1 MHSAELVDLAAL
13 VSIHAPALLRL
24 TKSLPDAELE
34 RYWTASKC
42 RQDRWQLAL
51 LALKESRQPLIGA
64 TGGLHRFALAM
75 FEEIFTGEILSRVWC
90 GILAA
95 FDARRGGD
103 HAEPVGRSVLVGHL
117 EVRCR
122 TLGLLTTS
130 REIPLGGL
138 IELNRLRRLCER
150 WTDLLLAEMAHYGDV
165 SSLAHEAARM
175 REFAVDVPRDAG
187 SGYSR
192 MRHALLQSSL
202 RGAFHRHAALP
213 APNSDL
219 NRQIAAGV
227 LGCFQPEQFDG
238 AGVLRSAWAARLM
251 AAADDA
257 ELMVASYLAPADFNL
272 REKPG
277 RRGLR
282 RF

>member
-1 MHSAELVDLAAL
+1 MHSAEIVDVAAL
-13 VSIHAPALLRL
+13 ISIHAPTLVRL
-24 TKSLPDAELE
+24 TTTLPDTELE

-51 LALKESRQPLIGA
+51 AALKDSRQQLIGA

-75 FEEIFTGEILSRVWC
+75 FEEVFTGEILARVWC
-90 GILAA
+90 GVLAA
-95 FDARRGGD
+95 FDAARGSD
-103 HAEPVGRSVLVGHL
+103 YAEPVARSVLVGHL

-122 TLGLLTTS
+122 TLTLLSNS

-138 IELNRLRRLCER
+138 AELNRQRRLCER
-150 WTDLLLAEMAHYGDV
+150 WTDLLLSEMVHQADL
-165 SSLAHEAARM
+165 SSLAHEPARM
-175 REFAVDVPRDAG
+175 REFAVDVPRG
-187 SGYSR
+187 GGGEYSR

-202 RGAFHRHAALP
+202 RGAFHRPSPLP

-227 LGCFQPEQFDG
+227 LGCFQPELFDG
-238 AGVLRSAWAARLM
+238 AGVLRSAWAARLIS
-251 AAADDA
+251 AADDA
-257 ELMVASYLAPADFNL
+257 ELMLADYFTPASVD

-277 RRGLR
+277 RHGMR

>member
-1 MHSAELVDLAAL
+1 MHSAELVELAAL
-13 VSIHAPALLRL
+13 VAIDAPALVRL
-24 TKSLPDAELE
+24 TKNLPDAELE

-51 LALKESRQPLIGA
+51 LAFKESRQQLIGA
-64 TGGLHRFALAM
+64 TGGLHRFALGM
-75 FEEIFTGEILSRVWC
+75 FEEILTGEILARVWC
-90 GILAA
+90 GVLAA
-95 FDARRGGD
+95 CDARHGVD
-103 HAEPVGRSVLVGHL
+103 HAEPVARSVLVGHL

-122 TLGLLTTS
+122 TLTLLSTS

-138 IELNRLRRLCER
+138 SELNRLRRICER
-150 WTDLLLAEMAHYGDV
+150 WTDLFLAELAHYADL
-165 SSLAHEAARM
+165 SSLAHEQARM
-175 REFAVDVPRDAG
+175 REFAADVPRDSG
-187 SGYSR
+187 GGYSR
-192 MRHALLQSSL
+192 MRHALLRSSL
-202 RGAFHRHAALP
+202 RSAFHRPEPLP

-227 LGCFQPEQFDG
+227 LGCFQPELFDG

-251 AAADDA
+251 VAADDA
-257 ELMVASYLAPADFNL
+257 ELMLADYLAPAGVNL
-272 REKPG
+272 RDKPG

>member
-13 VSIHAPALLRL
+13 VSLHAPTLLRQ
-24 TKSLPDAELE
+24 TRNLPDAELE

-51 LALKESRQPLIGA
+51 VALKESRQQLVGA
-64 TGGLHRFALAM
+64 TGGLHRYSLGM
-75 FEEIFTGEILSRVWC
+75 FEEIFTGEILARVWC
-90 GILAA
+90 GVLAA
-95 FDARRGGD
+95 ADARCGSE
-103 HAEPVGRSVLVGHL
+103 HAEPAARSVLVGHL

-122 TLGLLTTS
+122 TLTLLS
-130 REIPLGGL
+130 NAREIPLGGL
-138 IELNRLRRLCER
+138 TELNRLRRMCER
-150 WTDLLLAEMAHYGDV
+150 WSDLLLAEMAHHADL
-165 SSLAHEAARM
+165 SSLAHDSARL
-175 REFAVDVPRDAG
+175 REFAADVPRDS
-187 SGYSR
+187 SGAYSR

-202 RGAFHRHAALP
+202 AGAFRRPAPLP

-219 NRQIAAGV
+219 NRRIAAGV
-227 LGCFQPEQFDG
+227 LGCFQPELFDG

-251 AAADDA
+251 SAADDA
-257 ELMVASYLAPADFNL
+257 ELMLADYLTPANIDL
-272 REKPG
+272 RDKPG